1 MNPLAFAVTMHLNAA
16 VAKAIGRIR
25 AVALLIAGARP
36 VLTVPAK
43 VPYVL
48 HGQFSIDGFHGIT
61 SKSVRLYR
69 SRTCQLMHGSS
80 DSWFRSMV
88 GERNQADRGQE
99 IGANQPVSCSHVLP
113 VWPMIQL
120 VNRGAVLHPT
130 YAGCQQHRLGTRTS
144 GESCAINPRVG
155 RPPLIP

>member
-1 MNPLAFAVTMHLNAA
+1 VNPLALAVTMHLNTA

-48 HGQFSIDGFHGIT
+48 HGRLSINGFHGIT

-69 SRTCQLMHGSS
+69 SHTCQLMHGSS
-80 DSWFRSMV
+80 DCWFRSMV
-88 GERNQADRGQE
+88 GERNQADRCQG
-99 IGANQPVSCSHVLP
+99 IDVNQPVSCSHILA

-120 VNRGAVLHPT
+120 VNRGVTTPRVRR
-130 YAGCQQHRLGTRTS
+130 CQQR
-144 GESCAINPRVG
+144 CIINDQ
-155 RPPLIP
+155 LKWK